1 MYMYQEWKEASI
13 INKFSISTVPKNNL
27 QLAMKWKTKSQAPF
41 DFLGVPGWILEQ
53 NKKWN
58 TDSII

>member
-1 MYMYQEWKEASI
+1 
-13 INKFSISTVPKNNL
+13 
-27 QLAMKWKTKSQAPF
+27 MKWKTKSQAPF

>member
-1 MYMYQEWKEASI
+1 MYQEWKEASI

-53 NKKWN
+53 KQKMEY
-58 TDSII
+58 